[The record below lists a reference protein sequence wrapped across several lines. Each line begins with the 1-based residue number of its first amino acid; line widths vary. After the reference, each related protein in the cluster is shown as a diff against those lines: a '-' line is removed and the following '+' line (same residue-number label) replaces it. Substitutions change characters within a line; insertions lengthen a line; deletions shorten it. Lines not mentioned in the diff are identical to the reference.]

1 MKFMLKLDNEI
12 LRSAL
17 LEISAI
23 AERAGGSALVVGGS
37 VRDSLLGIPVKDLD
51 IEVYGIDPEHLAK
64 ALAGSFS
71 IDLVGQSFGVIK
83 LQGIPIDVSIPRR
96 ESKAGSGHRGFN
108 VCSDPGMSVEEAC
121 LRRDFTI
128 NAMAFDPRSER
139 LYDYHNGVKDLNN
152 RRLRHVSEKF
162 SEDPLRVLRG
172 MQFAARFNLTA
183 ASDTLRL
190 CAGLETED
198 LPKERIFEEWRKML
212 LKGSLIS
219 RGLDFLRKSGWVRY
233 YPELEALIGCR
244 QDPVWHP
251 EGDVWTHT
259 LLCLDAFA
267 AERIGDEFEDL
278 VVGLAV
284 LCHDFG
290 KPLTTFKDGERIR
303 SPGHSEAGVESAANF
318 VRRISDQKDLL
329 EAVPPLVLDH
339 MRPVELHK
347 SKASAAAIRRLSARV
362 GRIDRLVRVAR
373 ADRPGSGQDLSEE
386 DAAGD
391 WLLAKAEELAVRDS
405 APVPLVMGRHLIQL
419 GRRPGPA
426 FKPIL
431 DKCYDAQLDGEI
443 ATLEEGLALV
453 REMLK

>member
-1 MKFMLKLDNEI
+1 MLKLDNDI
-12 LRSAL
+12 LRTAL

-23 AERAGGSALVVGGS
+23 VERAGGSALVVGGS

-51 IEVYGIDPEHLAK
+51 IEVYGVDPEHLAK
-64 ALAGSFS
+64 ALAGPFR

-108 VCSDPGMSVEEAC
+108 VYSDPGMSVEEAC

-128 NAMAFDPRSER
+128 NAMAYDPRSER
-139 LYDYHNGVKDLNN
+139 LYDYHNGVKDLQNGQ
-152 RRLRHVSEKF
+152 LRHVSEKF

-172 MQFAARFNLTA
+172 MQFSARFNLTA
-183 ASDTLRL
+183 APETLRL

-198 LPKERIFEEWRKML
+198 LPKERIFEEWKKML
-212 LKGSLIS
+212 LKGRLVS
-219 RGLDFLRKSGWVRY
+219 RGLDFLRESGWVRY

-259 LLCLDAFA
+259 LLCMDAFA
-267 AERIGDEFEDL
+267 NERIGEDFDDL
-278 VVGLAV
+278 AVGLAV

-290 KPLTTFKDGERIR
+290 KPLTTVTDGERIR
-303 SPGHSEAGVESAANF
+303 SPGHSEAGVELAVDF
-318 VRRISDQKDLL
+318 IKRISDRKDLL

-347 SKASAAAIRRLSARV
+347 SNASAAAIRRLSARV

-373 ADRPGSGQDLSEE
+373 ADRHGSGQDLSEE

-391 WLLAKAEELAVRDS
+391 WLLARAEELAVRDA

-419 GRRPGPA
+419 GMRPGPA
-426 FKPIL
+426 FKPVL
-431 DKCYDAQLDGEI
+431 DKCYDAQLDGKI
-443 ATLEEGLALV
+443 TTLEEGLVLA
-453 REMLK
+453 RELLQ